1 MEATVK
7 LVNGPSSWKSNGSTP
22 TTSANATSR
31 VLVTPKTQTNF
42 PRDSPVCDVLFFLLQ
57 RVLSGPPPSSLFF
70 PFSFHFSPYIPRITP
85 RPPSLNSLA
94 RRFGYSR
101 YFHYSRKFIARHVP
115 TTFQGYP
122 KQMGSMSRHCDPLQA
137 TEMHRFTPLST
148 RLLFS
153 SLHLG
158 GELGLSASPLSL
170 SPLPPLLLFA
180 PLLDVLTLTRG
191 TQCTRPYCS
200 LSAYRC
206 NYRPAGLY
214 TG

>member
-7 LVNGPSSWKSNGSTP
+7 LVSGPSSWKSNGSTP
-22 TTSANATSR
+22 STNATSR

-42 PRDSPVCDVLFFLLQ
+42 PRDSPVCDALFFQ
-57 RVLSGPPPSSLFF
+57 RVFSGPPPSLLF
-70 PFSFHFSPYIPRITP
+70 PFSFHFSPYISPRITLY
-85 RPPSLNSLA
+85 PPSLNSLA
-94 RRFGYSR
+94 RRSGYSR
-101 YFHYSRKFIARHVP
+101 YFHYSRKFIARHVR
-115 TTFQGYP
+115 TTFRGYP
-122 KQMGSMSRHCDPLQA
+122 ANGINVAALRS
-137 TEMHRFTPLST
+137 
-148 RLLFS
+148 
-153 SLHLG
+153 
-158 GELGLSASPLSL
+158 SASNGDASAYAPLHAPPLRFSPPWWRAWSFRLSSLSL

-180 PLLDVLTLTRG
+180 PLLDVLTLTRA